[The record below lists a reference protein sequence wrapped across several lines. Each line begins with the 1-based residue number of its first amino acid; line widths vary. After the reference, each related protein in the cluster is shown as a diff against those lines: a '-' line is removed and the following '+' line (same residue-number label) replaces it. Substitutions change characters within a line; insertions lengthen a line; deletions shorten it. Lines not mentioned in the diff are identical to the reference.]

1 MIGVPGSVAA
11 GSRTNVPSMPPP
23 PVLDVVR
30 DREGD
35 GDVATLWLDRPDA
48 RNALGRAFFAE
59 LPVVVAE
66 LSADP
71 DVRAVVIAARG
82 RDFSVG
88 LDLLELGAGLAG
100 LAGTSDGDAQD
111 PAARASPASPAAR
124 TAAMRRSILEMQA
137 AIVSVAACPKPVIA
151 AVHGYC
157 IGGGMDLVTACDVRL
172 ASADAVFS
180 VRETRMA
187 MVADLGTLQRL
198 PRIVGGGHAAELALT
213 GKDVGAGRAR
223 EIGLVSEVYADQEE
237 LLAAARSTAREIAAL
252 SPLAVQ
258 GTKAVLSANDGR
270 TVAQGLEYVAA
281 WNAGMLASEDLAE
294 AVRAFMEKRPPRF
307 AGG

>member
-11 GSRTNVPSMPPP
+11 GPRTNLPWMLPSPPQ
-23 PVLDVVR
+23 VLDVERER
-30 DREGD
+30 DGE
-35 GDVATLWLDRPDA
+35 VATLWLDRADA
-48 RNALGRAFFAE
+48 RNAIGRAFFAE
-59 LPVVVAE
+59 LPVVMAE
-66 LSADP
+66 LSADR
-71 DVRAVVIAARG
+71 DVRAVLIAARG

-88 LDLLELGAGLAG
+88 LDLKELGAALAG
-100 LAGTSDGDAQD
+100 DEAGDE
-111 PAARASPASPAAR
+111 RASAASPAAR
-124 TAAMRRSILEMQA
+124 TVATRRSILEMQA
-137 AIVSVAACPKPVIA
+137 AISSVATCPKPVIA

-213 GKDVGAGRAR
+213 GKDVRADRAR
-223 EIGLVSEVYADQEE
+223 EIGLVSEVFEGREE
-237 LLAAARSTAREIAAL
+237 LLAAARSTARGIAAL

-258 GTKAVLSANDGR
+258 GAKAVLSANDGR
-270 TVAQGLEYVAA
+270 TVAQGLEYVAT

-294 AVRAFMEKRPPRF
+294 AVRAFVEKRPPRF
-307 AGG
+307 TGG

>member
-1 MIGVPGSVAA
+1 MVGASGSVAA
-11 GSRTNVPSMPPP
+11 GSGANFTWVPPSPPH
-23 PVLDVVR
+23 VLDVE
-30 DREGD
+30 RERVGA
-35 GDVATLWLDRPDA
+35 GEVATLWLDRPDA
-48 RNALGRAFFAE
+48 RNALGRAFFGE
-59 LPVVVAE
+59 LPLVMAE

-71 DVRAVVIAARG
+71 DVRAVVVAARG

-88 LDLLELGAGLAG
+88 LDLNETAASLAAGAAG
-100 LAGTSDGDAQD
+100 GGGEAKAVPLS
-111 PAARASPASPAAR
+111 PAARAAA
-124 TAAMRRSILEMQA
+124 TRRSLLQMQA
-137 AIVSVAACPKPVIA
+137 AISSVADCPKPVIA

-157 IGGGMDLVTACDVRL
+157 VGGGMDLVTTCDVRL

-213 GKDVGAGRAR
+213 GTDVHAARAK
-223 EIGLVSEVYADQEE
+223 EIGLVNEVYEDREE
-237 LLAAARSTAREIAAL
+237 LLAAAGSMAREIAAL

-258 GTKAVLSANDGR
+258 GTKAMLAANDGR
-270 TVAQGLEYVAA
+270 TVAQGLEYVAT

-294 AVRAFMEKRPPRF
+294 AVRAFLEKRPPRF
-307 AGG
+307 TGG